1 MFDIEKKLKEVF
13 EKYIPTVLEALEKNK
28 KKDFVLDCLK
38 NQYSYHTISQMDE
51 TQILAEVMKAYEA
64 YDKFA
69 LQYNK
74 LKK

>member
-38 NQYSYHTISQMDE
+38 NEMDYQTIVRADE
-51 TQILAEVMKAYEA
+51 SVILSEVMKAYEA
-64 YDKFA
+64 YDKIA